1 MAYASTFPAA
11 VAGLTA
17 AWRFAPGLAGV
28 LVADMVSLTDSS
40 TEEAVIAAYAGTD
53 DDIAAEGTL
62 AQEGYDGVRD
72 RELYD
77 IRCAIAVR
85 RGGGDLAAARAR
97 AFVLLAVCG
106 QALAADRK
114 LGGAVMTAVITSW
127 SLLTDLSLDE
137 GALARIRFNVSID
150 AFTNR

>member
-17 AWRFAPGLAGV
+17 ALRRNAGLAGV
-28 LVADMVSLTDSS
+28 LVGDMVSLTD
-40 TEEAVIAAYAGTD
+40 TNAEEAVIAAYAGTD
-53 DDIAAEGTL
+53 DDTAAEGSL
-62 AQEGYDGVRD
+62 AQEGYGGAQD
-72 RELYD
+72 REAYD
-77 IRCAIAVR
+77 IHCVIAVR
-85 RGGGDLAAARAR
+85 AGGGNLAAARAR
-97 AFVLLAVCG
+97 AFVLLAACG
-106 QALAADRK
+106 QALAEDRE

-127 SLLTDLSLDE
+127 SLLLDFSLDE